1 MLAPP
6 AAVGLTA
13 MPMLAVAAVWMVIPP
28 LVPLAVPAVARGC
41 LVITLAALAAF
52 PPPMPTPLG
61 GSDTRPDTRLGT
73 RLGLGLGL
81 GLVVGV
87 GVGVGVGV
95 RVS

>member
-1 MLAPP
+1 
-6 AAVGLTA
+6 
-13 MPMLAVAAVWMVIPP
+13 MPMLAVAAVCLVIPP
-28 LVPLAVPAVARGC
+28 LVPLAVSAVAGGW

-81 GLVVGV
+81 GLGLVVR
-87 GVGVGVGV
+87 VGV
-95 RVS
+95 RVSG